1 MNKIL
6 LLSILMIL
14 PLGCYAEPSKCALSE
29 DTVKQ
34 TASQNADNVAVTF
47 WESGRDK
54 RSGEQLKTLHIV
66 YKNGD
71 HAVIQHKYCSM
82 YNFEVT
88 YFRSR
93 QNDDFDEIAVGK
105 ITASLYEQYSAKK
118 PKFTQALGEII
129 SSSLKNGGFDK
140 KNDVRIGLPEESASY
155 EDARVEYSIRYKS
168 LYRSSSIYSSVT
180 TLYIGIG
187 GEG

>member
-6 LLSILMIL
+6 FVSILMIL
-14 PLGCYAEPSKCALSE
+14 PLGCFAESPKCALSE
-29 DTVKQ
+29 DTVKPIS
-34 TASQNADNVAVTF
+34 SQKDDTVAVSF

-54 RSGEQLKTLHIV
+54 RSDEQLKTLHIV

-88 YFRSR
+88 YFRNR
-93 QNDDFDEIAVGK
+93 QNDDFDEIAIGK
-105 ITASLYEQYSAKK
+105 ITTALYEQYSAKR
-118 PKFTQALGEII
+118 PKFTQALKEMI
-129 SSSLKNGGFDK
+129 SSSLKEGGFDK
-140 KNDVRIGLPEESASY
+140 KKDVRAGLPEESASY

-168 LYRSSSIYSSVT
+168 LNRSSSIYSSVT

-187 GEG
+187 GES